1 MKQFIVAPILLLLI
15 VILTTGAQAELIPV
29 RILIG
34 TREAVAA
41 PPAVFDGNRVLGSV
55 NILESLGA
63 THGSEI
69 GGKMSITNVLGR
81 TTDIETVLV
90 KGNTMLPMN
99 KVAEAIGMDYAWN
112 AEKRT
117 LALMARLESVEFAD
131 GVLKINCTIPVSCK
145 VSNWCANN
153 KLIID
158 IGSTKIA
165 TPANEVFIGSS
176 LISRA
181 RLGQSDDTTARV
193 VLDLEKAVSYKLNSA
208 PLDAKIDISVS
219 EKIGGA
225 ASSPPAKGASNP
237 FTISDIKIEQ
247 LDDMHFQ
254 IVMST
259 SNKGSLSAAYSVRP
273 AVIVLKMP
281 ECNLADTALS
291 YSGSHP
297 LLSSM
302 KITQNPASR
311 VARLELSLK
320 RTMICD
326 TSIEENSITVLVRIP
341 DKSGGALADK
351 LIVIDPGHGGNQPG
365 AKSGR
370 ILEKDLNLA
379 IAREVVGLLQKLG
392 AKVILTRTTDQ
403 AVGLPERPGAAV
415 DAGADLFVSIHCN
428 SNGTLNSST
437 GIETYY
443 HMLEPS
449 SRLLAEA
456 VHDNVC
462 ATTGMCDRR
471 ARSDRSLYASGL
483 AVLRRLEGTGIP
495 GLLIECGYVNNSSDC
510 LKLCNSD
517 YRKKVAKGIVQGLR
531 EYVEGN

>member
-1 MKQFIVAPILLLLI
+1 MKQSIAASIILLLTVVLI
-15 VILTTGAQAELIPV
+15 TGAHAELVPV

-34 TREAVAA
+34 TREAIAA
-41 PPAVFDGNRVLGSV
+41 PSAVFDGNRVLGSV

-63 THGSEI
+63 THDSEI
-69 GGKMSITNVLGR
+69 GGKMSITNALGR
-81 TTDIETVLV
+81 TSDIETVRI
-90 KGNTMLPMN
+90 KGSTMLPMN
-99 KVAEAIGMDYAWN
+99 KVAEAIGLDYAWN
-112 AEKRT
+112 AENRT
-117 LALMARLESVEFAD
+117 LTLTARLESVEFAD

-145 VSNWCANN
+145 VNHWSANN

-193 VLDLEKAVSYKLNSA
+193 VLDLEKDVSYKVNSA

-219 EKIGGA
+219 DKTEGA
-225 ASSPPAKGASNP
+225 AAIPPAIGISKP
-237 FTISDIKIEQ
+237 FTVSDIKIEQ
-247 LDDMHFQ
+247 LDDMRFQ

-259 SNKGSLSAAYSVRP
+259 SNKGSLNAAYAVKP
-273 AVIVLKMP
+273 AKIVLKLP
-281 ECNLADTALS
+281 ACSLADTAKS

-297 LLSSM
+297 LLSDM
-302 KITQNPASR
+302 KITQDPASR
-311 VARLELSLK
+311 VTRLELSLK

-326 TSIEENSITVLVRIP
+326 TSIDENSITALVRPP
-341 DKSGGALADK
+341 DKSGGALAEK
-351 LIVIDPGHGGNQPG
+351 LIVIDPGHGGIQPG
-365 AKSGR
+365 AKSGS
-370 ILEKDLNLA
+370 ILEKDINLA
-379 IAREVVGLLQKLG
+379 IAREVADSLQKLG
-392 AKVILTRTTDQ
+392 AKVILTRSTDQ

-415 DAGADLFVSIHCN
+415 DSGADIFISIHCN
-428 SNGTLNSST
+428 SNGTRNNLT

-462 ATTGMCDRR
+462 TITGMCDRS
-471 ARSDRSLYASGL
+471 ARSDGRLYAGGL

-495 GLLIECGYVNNSSDC
+495 GFLVECGYLNNASDC
-510 LKLCNSD
+510 SKLCSAD
-517 YRKKVAKGIVQGLR
+517 YRKKVAQGIIKGVR
-531 EYVEGN
+531 EYIEGN